1 MRKFKKI
8 DPSNLVYRY
17 DKSTDIVG
25 IYDLPRVL
33 DRMAR
38 HYEIMLK
45 ADFIGIEG
53 VTNGL

>member
-8 DPSNLVYRY
+8 DTSNLVYRY